1 MLFHELYGSYY
12 DVTAAV
18 LREAVSGALTPE
30 RLTELVR
37 QKAFSESVL
46 ALSPG
51 LRGERWRLLRRDLTT
66 PIQLPPAMPLTTLQK
81 RWLKAL
87 LLDPRIRLFEP
98 DTSGL
103 EDVEPLFAPDDIVYF
118 DRYADG
124 DDYADPGYIARFR
137 AILRALRERENLFVR
152 YDGSRGKAMELV
164 LTPHWLEYSEKDDRF
179 RLKASGMKRGW
190 TINLSR
196 LAACAPMSRGERAAP
211 RPGNAGRLTFELKDR
226 RNALERVLLHF
237 SHLRKETE
245 RLGED
250 LYRVTLY
257 YDRQDETE
265 LVIRVL
271 AFGPVIRVTEPAHFV
286 QLVKQRIDDQRQ
298 LAGFLHGQGGESA
311 VE

>member
-196 LAACAPMSRGERAAP
+196 LTACAPVSRGERAVP
-211 RPGNAGRLTFELKDR
+211 RPG
-226 RNALERVLLHF
+226 
-237 SHLRKETE
+237 
-245 RLGED
+245 
-250 LYRVTLY
+250 LY

-286 QLVKQRIDDQRQ
+286 QLLKQRIDDQRQ

>member
-1 MLFHELYGSYY
+1 MPLEMAKK
-12 DVTAAV
+12 TAA
-18 LREAVSGALTPE
+18 TTHMNHTE
-30 RLTELVR
+30 RLAELVR
-37 QKAFSESVL
+37 EKAFGESVL
-46 ALSPG
+46 TIPVKLKDGSWP
-51 LRGERWRLLRRDLTT
+51 LLTEDLKT
-66 PIQLPPAMPLTTLQK
+66 PLGAAPQMPLTTLEK

-87 LLDPRIRLFEP
+87 LQDPRIRLFSPSEA
-98 DTSGL
+98 GL

-152 YDGSRGKAMELV
+152 YDGSRGKVMELV
-164 LTPHWLEYSEKDDRF
+164 LTTHWLEYSEKDDRF

-196 LAACAPMSRGERAAP
+196 LTACAPAGRGERAAP

-298 LAGFLHGQGGESA
+298 LAGFLHGQGGEGA